1 MNEKKKW
8 IPPEDMA
15 DIPEKILLQIPEEY
29 CYWMAES
36 PEKLRIALMEAI
48 EKEEVVIDTSV
59 ELSAKELEKVY
70 LKEKI
75 ELVKLMQK
83 RWRM

>member
-1 MNEKKKW
+1 MSKKW
-8 IPPEDMA
+8 IPPENVS
-15 DIPEKILLQIPEEY
+15 DISPKILKQIPEEY
-29 CYWMAES
+29 YYWVAEN
-36 PEKLRIALMEAI
+36 PEKLRVALMEAI

-59 ELSAKELEKVY
+59 ELSAEELEKIY